1 MLFALQAAL
10 SSRPGEAAIVG
21 RFVGWRCGRCF
32 SLRGRTTDG
41 RTALALY
48 TEPSSAKMRDLKYTE
63 GDIQIDRTQFK
74 THENNVIVDAV
85 VVRLPFLALLLV
97 VD

>member
-1 MLFALQAAL
+1 
-10 SSRPGEAAIVG
+10 
-21 RFVGWRCGRCF
+21 
-32 SLRGRTTDG
+32 
-41 RTALALY
+41 
-48 TEPSSAKMRDLKYTE
+48 MRDLKYTE